1 MIFHRLIKRFH
12 QRPLKRLT
20 SRSAYKLWAQ
30 NYPPTPHNRLM
41 EIEQEAMMSV
51 MPTLSDKVVLDL
63 ACGTGRYALIAEQ
76 QLAQQVICIDDSFSM
91 IHQVQSEFRLLGSM
105 NQIPLMDNSFDVI
118 LCGLAVG
125 HSQDLTSI
133 IYEISRLLVS
143 GGQAVI
149 SDFHPEQYLNGARRT
164 FMSDEGVYE
173 VEHYAHVAETWEQA
187 CQQSGL
193 LINAVVEP
201 RIEGQSMPVVIVY
214 RLVKT

>member
-1 MIFHRLIKRFH
+1 MIFHRLIKRFR

-51 MPTLSDKVVLDL
+51 MPMLRDKSVLDL

-76 QLAQQVICIDDSFSM
+76 QLSQQVVCIDDSFSM
-91 IHQVQSEFRLLGSM
+91 VGQVQSELRLLGSM

-125 HSQDLTSI
+125 HSQDLISI
-133 IYEISRLLVS
+133 IHEISRLLVS

-164 FMSDEGVYE
+164 FVSDEGIYE
-173 VEHYAHVAETWEQA
+173 VEHYAHTPDTWEHA

-193 LINAVVEP
+193 SIDTIVEP

-214 RLVKT
+214 RLLKT